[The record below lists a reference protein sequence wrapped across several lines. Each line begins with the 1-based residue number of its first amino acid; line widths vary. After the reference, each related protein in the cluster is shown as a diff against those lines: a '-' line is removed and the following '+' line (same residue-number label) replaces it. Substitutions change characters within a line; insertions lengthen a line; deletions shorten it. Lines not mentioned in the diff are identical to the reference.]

1 MIKIRKGVFETNS
14 SSVHAISVMPMD
26 FADSYS
32 KYEFGDYVNDPD
44 RGYPADKLIFK
55 PIDFGWEFALLDRPS
70 EKAAYFAALAA
81 ISACHAVSDD
91 LFDSARK
98 RAKVIRNEYGKI
110 IEKVSKYLNSEN
122 INYGFAGLKFD
133 CYGYL
138 KEGRIDHGEDAL
150 AAFDYIVS
158 SKEAFFGFIFDN
170 QSLVWTGNDNG
181 TVIPWLKANQ
191 FYPADRVVIFE
202 KGN

>member
-14 SSVHAISVMPMD
+14 SSVHAIAVMPMD

-32 KYEFGDYVNDPD
+32 KYEYGPYVNDPD
-44 RGYPADKLIFK
+44 RAYPADKLIFK
-55 PIDFGWEFALLDRPS
+55 PIDFGWEFALLDHPK

-81 ISACHAVSDD
+81 MSASYAVSDD
-91 LFDSARK
+91 LFDSGK
-98 RAKVIRNEYGKI
+98 QRAKAIRDEYGKI
-110 IEKVSKYLNSEN
+110 VEKVSKYLDSEN
-122 INYGFAGLKFD
+122 INYEFARLKFD
-133 CYGYL
+133 SYGYL
-138 KEGRIDHGEDAL
+138 KEGRIDHGWDAL

-158 SKEAFFGFIFDN
+158 SKEAFFGFMFDN

-181 TVIPWLKANQ
+181 TVIPALNANQ
-191 FYPADRVVIFE
+191 FFPADRVVIFE